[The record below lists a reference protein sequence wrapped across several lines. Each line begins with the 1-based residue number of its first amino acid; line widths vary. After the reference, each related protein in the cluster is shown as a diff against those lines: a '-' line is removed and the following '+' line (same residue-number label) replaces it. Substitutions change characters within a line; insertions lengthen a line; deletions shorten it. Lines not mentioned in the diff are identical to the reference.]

1 MHTVHLTSRSYYYC
15 RWTCKI
21 TRLHLSCHYLTK
33 LTWSFLNIVY
43 LRKNSLNY
51 PIIIF
56 YKFFHI
62 FKPTFLFTLFSF
74 FLTFLTHFHFSNF
87 MYDQLKSDF
96 SRKHIFLRPN
106 IYLALISVKIILKL
120 KISLIRAKTK
130 YFGKEIH
137 EKSILKFYLILW
149 LFRWIKILS

>member
-1 MHTVHLTSRSYYYC
+1 MHTVHLTSRSYYYF

-21 TRLHLSCHYLTK
+21 IRLHLSCRYLTK

-62 FKPTFLFTLFSF
+62 FKLTFLFSLFSF

-87 MYDQLKSDF
+87 MYDQLKSGF
-96 SRKHIFLRPN
+96 SRKHIFLQSN
-106 IYLALISVKIILKL
+106 IYLAPISVKIILKL
-120 KISLIRAKTK
+120 KISLIRA
-130 YFGKEIH
+130 
-137 EKSILKFYLILW
+137 
-149 LFRWIKILS
+149 

>member
-1 MHTVHLTSRSYYYC
+1 MHTVHLTSRSYYC
-15 RWTCKI
+15 FHWTCKI
-21 TRLHLSCHYLTK
+21 IHLHLSCRYLTK

-62 FKPTFLFTLFSF
+62 FKPTFLFQLSSY
-74 FLTFLTHFHFSNF
+74 FLSFLTHFHFSNF
-87 MYDQLKSDF
+87 MYDQLKRDF
-96 SRKHIFLRPN
+96 FRKHIFLQSN

-120 KISLIRAKTK
+120 KISLIDA
-130 YFGKEIH
+130 
-137 EKSILKFYLILW
+137 
-149 LFRWIKILS
+149 